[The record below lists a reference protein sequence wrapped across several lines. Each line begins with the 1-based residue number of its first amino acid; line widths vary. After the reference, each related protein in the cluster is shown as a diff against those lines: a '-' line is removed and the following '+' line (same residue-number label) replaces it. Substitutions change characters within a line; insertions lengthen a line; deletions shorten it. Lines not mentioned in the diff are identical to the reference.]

1 MSLFQVLSLHN
12 NLLNVF
18 PVWRLSILPS
28 LSFMSVAQNPW
39 TCDCSFVQQL
49 KGYLALITA
58 LDTAQLSCADQER
71 GVVNIESNI
80 TCVNSL
86 AVPVSQTV
94 AADHHHSLVIII
106 IFIISVLGVFL
117 VLVVVAVSRTSVQV
131 WLHSHYGV
139 RIRSNTD
146 KDYCVYDAAL
156 CYSPTD
162 EVFLQQRL
170 LPYLDSY
177 RLCSGVPS
185 DSSVHRLLILV
196 SRAFLATYSS
206 QVEQLLQDSN
216 ILIICVIIEHI
227 SPQELALFSQ
237 ILKQSVVLV
246 YRDNQAF
253 WNNLRFHLPDK
264 SYDYDSSTTTYSTIP
279 TTSPRMV
286 TRTGQ
291 GSVIVNPLDQLSDT
305 YESDHLYQTLD
316 PVHHHADEGDM
327 LEVMLPGGQVVPA
340 TLVRH
345 ASGRVIPLVM
355 SSQQQS

>member
-1 MSLFQVLSLHN
+1 
-12 NLLNVF
+12 
-18 PVWRLSILPS
+18 
-28 LSFMSVAQNPW
+28 MSVAQNPW

-49 KGYLALITA
+49 KDYLVLITA

-71 GVVNIESNI
+71 GVVNIEYNI

-106 IFIISVLGVFL
+106 IIIISALGVFL
-117 VLVVVAVSRTSVQV
+117 VLVVVTVFRTSVQV
-131 WLHSHYGV
+131 WLHSHHGV
-139 RIRSNTD
+139 RITSNN
-146 KDYCVYDAAL
+146 KDYRVYYAAL

-185 DSSVHRLLILV
+185 DCSVHRVVIIV

-206 QVEQLLQDSN
+206 QVEQLLQHSN

-227 SPQELALFSQ
+227 SPQDLATAPHFSQ
-237 ILKQSVVLV
+237 ILKQSTVLV

-253 WNNLRFHLPDK
+253 WNKLRFYLPDK

-305 YESDHLYQTLD
+305 YDSDHLYQTLD

-345 ASGRVIPLVM
+345 ASGRVMPLVM
-355 SSQQQS
+355 SGDQQS